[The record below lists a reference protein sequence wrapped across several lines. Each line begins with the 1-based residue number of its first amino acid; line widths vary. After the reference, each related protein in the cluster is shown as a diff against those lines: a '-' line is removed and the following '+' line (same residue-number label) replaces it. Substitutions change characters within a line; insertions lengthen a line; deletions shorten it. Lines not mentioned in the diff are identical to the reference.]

1 MTIHNKFFFISH
13 HSDSRYGEWDS
24 VLESILLESA
34 TAFATANIGN
44 PLLVVSPPAH
54 AGGSSPAGAAPSD
67 KGWDM
72 PVAGGDGMFSYHRA
86 A

>member
-1 MTIHNKFFFISH
+1 M
-13 HSDSRYGEWDS
+13 
-24 VLESILLESA
+24 ESILLESA

-54 AGGSSPAGAAPSD
+54 AGGSSPSGAAAAAAGAAAASKD
-67 KGWDM
+67 WDM
-72 PVAGGDGMFSYHRA
+72 PVAGGEGMFSYHRA

>member
-1 MTIHNKFFFISH
+1 M
-13 HSDSRYGEWDS
+13 
-24 VLESILLESA
+24 ESILLESA

-54 AGGSSPAGAAPSD
+54 AGGSSPSGAAAAAAASKD
-67 KGWDM
+67 WDM
-72 PVAGGDGMFSYHRA
+72 PVAGGEGMFSYHRA